1 VVGDA
6 VVGDAVVRHP
16 LVGYPVERHPLVGD
30 ALVRNPLERRRMGR
44 VGMRRPVLLVAA
56 AHLAAATGLFALD
69 PALRGQSGLAALF
82 GFAAAFA
89 LVGLVPMHLDLR
101 RHACTVVLTEA
112 VLVLALFTLSPLTA
126 VAAAVLGEAV
136 SCLTARQS
144 RLKVLFNVAAT
155 VGASSVAV
163 AVFAAAPA
171 HGAGEPAAWLAALAA
186 IGCFALVN
194 LLSTSTILAIAE
206 RRGVVGVLMASAGT
220 AMVASAAS
228 ASLGLATAVLLSTS
242 TAGPLLLVPLLA
254 TVVLGTRRLAR
265 QSAEHLRF
273 ERLYQASSRSGRLAG
288 FDDSL
293 AALADESR
301 GLLTGSV
308 AVCLAERPDGWAGML
323 VDDTGSRPAGDQLRD
338 ALIALEASPAGDV
351 VALNSLSRSQ
361 RAALPAAAD
370 LVVASS
376 APDSRARVVLAVF
389 REIAPDDQGGGRA
402 EVLSAF
408 AGHAALTVANA
419 LLYEEV
425 EEALRRQ
432 VDLSAQK
439 SDFVAAVSHEL
450 RTPLTSVLASVAT
463 VRRLGDRLDAAQ
475 MERFLSTALQEG
487 ERLRRLIDELL
498 LVAAAEH
505 GGMVIEHKPVELA
518 PLVRGLVADLQT
530 KAGGRLAADL
540 DEAAVVRTDE
550 HKVHQILANLIENA
564 SKYAPEGTIS
574 VRVARRPGAVDLS
587 VSDRGPGIPET
598 DRERCFE
605 RFVQLDQSSTRRQG
619 GTGLGLYLCRQLAEL
634 LGGEITLTG
643 AEGGGARFTLSLPD
657 AVRLPDTNQLLEGV
671 A

>member
-1 VVGDA
+1 
-6 VVGDAVVRHP
+6 
-16 LVGYPVERHPLVGD
+16 
-30 ALVRNPLERRRMGR
+30 M
-44 VGMRRPVLLVAA
+44 AA
-56 AHLAAATGLFALD
+56 I
-69 PALRGQSGLAALF
+69 
-82 GFAAAFA
+82 
-89 LVGLVPMHLDLR
+89 V
-101 RHACTVVLTEA
+101 
-112 VLVLALFTLSPLTA
+112 
-126 VAAAVLGEAV
+126 
-136 SCLTARQS
+136 
-144 RLKVLFNVAAT
+144 
-155 VGASSVAV
+155 
-163 AVFAAAPA
+163 
-171 HGAGEPAAWLAALAA
+171 A

-194 LLSTSTILAIAE
+194 LLSTSAILAIAE
-206 RRGVVGVLMASAGT
+206 HREIVGVLTASAAT

-242 TAGPLLLVPLLA
+242 TAGPLLLLPLLA
-254 TVVLGTRRLAR
+254 TVVLGTRRLAL
-265 QSAEHLRF
+265 QSAEHMRF

-323 VDDTGSRPAGDQLRD
+323 VDDSGSRPADDRLRD
-338 ALIALEASPAGDV
+338 ALVALGPSSAGDV
-351 VALNSLSRSQ
+351 VALHALSRSQ
-361 RAALPAAAD
+361 RGAMPAAAD

-389 REIAPDDQGGGRA
+389 REIAPDEQSEGRA

-463 VRRLGDRLDAAQ
+463 VRRLSGRLDPAQ

-518 PLVRGLVADLQT
+518 PLVRGLVADMQT
-530 KAGGRLAADL
+530 KAGGRLAAEL

-564 SKYAPEGTIS
+564 SKYAPEGTIT
-574 VRVARRPGAVDLS
+574 VGVARRPGAVDIS
-587 VSDRGPGIPET
+587 VSDRGPGIPEA

-634 LGGEITLTG
+634 LGGEITLTE
-643 AEGGGARFTLSLPD
+643 ADGGGARFTLSLPD
-657 AVRLPDTNQLLEGV
+657 AVRLPDTTQMLEGV